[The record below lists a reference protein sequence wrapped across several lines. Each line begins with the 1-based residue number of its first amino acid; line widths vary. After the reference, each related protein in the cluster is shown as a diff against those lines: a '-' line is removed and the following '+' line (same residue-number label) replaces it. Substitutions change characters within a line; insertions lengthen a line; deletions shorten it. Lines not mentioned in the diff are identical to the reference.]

1 MHNLLSCECFKRKK
15 KMSITLTKSNQYGM
29 KASQGSIRSVIVDDN
44 ATASYSSSSSSSSST
59 NEIKDDIDMKP
70 DYNVIKESFRLDG
83 KLFMIV
89 IIIVSK

>member
-1 MHNLLSCECFKRKK
+1 
-15 KMSITLTKSNQYGM
+15 M
-29 KASQGSIRSVIVDDN
+29 KASQGSIRSVIVDN
-44 ATASYSSSSSSSSST
+44 IATTSYSSSSSSSAST
-59 NEIKDDIDMKP
+59 NKIKDDIDMKH